1 MRQKTSGKFNIW
13 KWLFLALLALLLA
26 TGIVLYTRVT
36 TQREDTSQITSIT
49 SDEGTKIGSF
59 TTTRDQLN
67 ETIAIYLEEYQ
78 TKGLTYKVY
87 ANNQQILFEGTYEV
101 LGAEIPLYIYF
112 QPSKLEDGSVL
123 LTISE
128 ISAGT
133 LSLTASAALSFV
145 GNSISLP
152 DFVTLDAEAGTV
164 TVDLTA
170 IDNSQGIYVKADT
183 IDLYNDQ
190 IIFDIYK
197 SKS

>member
-170 IDNSQGIYVKADT
+170 IDNSQGIYVKANT